1 MKKNSLPIVIAIGA
15 ITAIFATLLQKR
27 IEAAQPVD
35 TWEPVSLG

>member
-1 MKKNSLPIVIAIGA
+1 MKKPLPVFLAIGA

-35 TWEPVSLG
+35 NWEPVSFG